1 MDSIS
6 SAEFHKIFNRVT
18 EYIDLKGKFTVEE
31 IEEELRKARKKCLKL
46 RRKAETSQDRAK
58 FKRAAIGYAN
68 LLEHDFASRVVYEA
82 KVNPKHLVDMTL
94 RYGKK
99 EAKRRILAQKRA
111 KIRISV
117 RRRRRR

>member
-6 SAEFHKIFNRVT
+6 SPEFHKIFNRVT

-46 RRKAETSQDRAK
+46 RRKAETSQERAK
-58 FKRAAIGYAN
+58 FKRAATGYGN
-68 LLEHDFASRVVYEA
+68 LLEHGFAARSVYEA
-82 KVNPKHLVDMTL
+82 NASPKGIVAMTL

-99 EAKRRILAQKRA
+99 RSKAKNTGAEEGA
-111 KIRISV
+111 DTH
-117 RRRRRR
+117 